1 MESQLRYVYAGYE
14 RAQKL
19 YVCSLEYAANYP
31 IGCCI
36 LNVDPLDMAT
46 IDKLYRPNFGD
57 VNVNIDTNNYSSLA
71 KYENIIDGVDIYCTD
86 CIDKYNFT
94 DTTNLSDLFEVA
106 YGNITE
112 DQMTYLLTLYKL
124 KTTDLTK
131 ELKNATFYK
140 VDSISFNE
148 IKAQQ
153 QNANKIIK
161 RKLSLKNIE
170 TKPALNSFQLS
181 QNKIFS
187 KQKYQYNS
195 RLFFADTT
203 TQLFGGYDNSLDLPT
218 TGEGIYK
225 DLIQFLLKDN
235 GATISVTPP
244 DNLPPIGYKT
254 DVNISN
260 AKKVVNFDVVDS
272 THYVGKLGQ
281 PDENVF
287 RLVNGVVCYP
297 HPSAKYIRLHVTVNS
312 IKYLL
317 KEFKLTEHSFL
328 NFSFALNIDSDG
340 DIVPFKVLDN
350 PALTNLS
357 TMTVTVNDTYYNS
370 NRIQATEINNPYIFP
385 AINSYMIGNDGST
398 IIKSMNTQSEPL
410 SEGQYGQYPLV
421 VFTNSGIYAM
431 QQGTGEVL
439 FQNIIQ
445 LSNLSCVGKSLTV
458 AKGIVFA
465 TQDSIFVLFGRNVTN
480 IADKLSAAFDSGFK
494 NDFLNDG
501 IMFGRDNYH
510 NELIIANG
518 TKQVKLINLDSFTIS
533 SVKDYSIT

>member
-1 MESQLRYVYAGYE
+1 MESQVRYVYAGYDNAIKT
-14 RAQKL
+14 RL
-19 YVCSLEYAANYP
+19 
-31 IGCCI
+31 GCLINNGVRGWCM
-36 LNVDPLDMAT
+36 VSADPAELSSFSN
-46 IDKLYRPNFGD
+46 IFIPNFGD
-57 VNVNIDTNNYSSLA
+57 VNINVDLSPWNALKDYKNML
-71 KYENIIDGVDIYCTD
+71 DGVDIYCTK
-86 CIDKYNFT
+86 CIDKYNFNDITKEEQLLRLGSGEIAT
-94 DTTNLSDLFEVA
+94 D
-106 YGNITE
+106 GNPLRME
-112 DQMTYLLTLYKL
+112 LYAPKAN
-124 KTTDLTK
+124 DLTV
-131 ELKNATFYK
+131 ELKNAEFYK
-140 VDSISFNE
+140 VDSISFEE
-148 IKAQQ
+148 IEAQQ
-153 QNANKIIK
+153 TWSSKIMK

-170 TKPALNSFQLS
+170 TKPALSSFQLS

-218 TGEGIYK
+218 TGEGIYN
-225 DLIQFLLKDN
+225 DLIKFLLKDS
-235 GATISVTPP
+235 GATISETPP
-244 DNLPPIGYKT
+244 DNLPTIGYKT

-272 THYVGKLGQ
+272 THYTGTLGQ
-281 PDENVF
+281 PNENVF

-340 DIVPFKVLDN
+340 DIVPLKILDT
-350 PALTNLS
+350 PVLTNLS
-357 TMTVTVNDTYYNS
+357 TITVTVNDTYYNS
-370 NRIQATEINNPYIFP
+370 NRIQGTDIDDPFFFP

-465 TQDSIFVLFGRNVTN
+465 TQDSVFVLFGRNVTN

-533 SVKDYSIT
+533 SVKGYSLA